1 MNKGIKKVNF
11 IDLLKLLEEN
21 KITVEQF
28 YKLIDFENNLL
39 PNIIKILKLEG
50 IKEKDLLIEQL
61 KTTQPIPLNYV
72 HQILKKHPK
81 ILEDIEKR
89 IFIIENSKN
98 FHTNLLIAKLIEYD
112 FIFKDKELLDIVLN
126 AKRNPYSKFSL
137 TEDLEKLI
145 QNITENESLYLDGKK
160 NDKLKD
166 AFKLDVPKQR
176 HYLIDMIPLC
186 EQLKNET
193 WYTYLIA
200 CCKENKL
207 FDLES
212 ITNKLSRLIK
222 HNREKEINQCLM
234 VIDEREIELKYKL
247 KTFEKF
253 IENLTILDIKT
264 IEDDNEFNY
273 VLKHILKNNTDF
285 RTYYEHME
293 LFISKDSLCQK
304 VPELKQAIFKIN
316 NIEIR
321 NKLCNALTTNLSRFI
336 TVNFIKQQGKLE
348 LEEVDFNLE
357 QLAIKNNVIDY
368 LEEYVPEFQRDR
380 EHRLNDEIVEYIE
393 NNPKLEK
400 EELLKLK
407 ETLQVAIIP
416 KQEPIIYETITME
429 KEEIPSKGKI
439 KKLCQK
445 LFTRQD

>member
-1 MNKGIKKVNF
+1 
-11 IDLLKLLEEN
+11 
-21 KITVEQF
+21 
-28 YKLIDFENNLL
+28 
-39 PNIIKILKLEG
+39 
-50 IKEKDLLIEQL
+50 
-61 KTTQPIPLNYV
+61 
-72 HQILKKHPK
+72 
-81 ILEDIEKR
+81 
-89 IFIIENSKN
+89 
-98 FHTNLLIAKLIEYD
+98 
-112 FIFKDKELLDIVLN
+112 
-126 AKRNPYSKFSL
+126 
-137 TEDLEKLI
+137 
-145 QNITENESLYLDGKK
+145 
-160 NDKLKD
+160 
-166 AFKLDVPKQR
+166 
-176 HYLIDMIPLC
+176 
-186 EQLKNET
+186 
-193 WYTYLIA
+193 
-200 CCKENKL
+200 
-207 FDLES
+207 
-212 ITNKLSRLIK
+212 
-222 HNREKEINQCLM
+222 
-234 VIDEREIELKYKL
+234 
-247 KTFEKF
+247 
-253 IENLTILDIKT
+253 
-264 IEDDNEFNY
+264 
-273 VLKHILKNNTDF
+273 
-285 RTYYEHME
+285 ME